1 MNGIFVVILSCLI
14 SLTQLTA
21 GKEKPSDLSLNEL
34 HKRTLVYFTSGWKYS
49 PGDNLDRASPEFN
62 DSGWIEVNTF
72 RNDSF
77 PANWKGTGWFRFHFT
92 IDSSLYNKSV
102 FLHIWSAGTQEVYI
116 DGKYITDN
124 SDWKHPKVITFN
136 QEQNHLLAVKYTNKN
151 VRYYSN
157 AGFSKGFR
165 IGFGNIEEIMQT
177 GLKELRGYSN
187 EQMFFTAITI
197 AFGLLHFILFLYNR
211 RFKENLIY
219 SIFLFILA
227 ASLFADYNANLAV
240 NITEELFSLRVHRI
254 LMALTQVLVLLSLY
268 SILKQKIG
276 IFFWIIVICSLVA
289 AAAAIIKPV
298 DNFIL
303 LQIGIILV
311 LIECFRIIVKASKQK
326 TEGVWIIAAGFS
338 ILFLF
343 SFYDWLLDLNLINRI
358 GNFDN
363 GYPFGTIGLFIC
375 MSVFLSK
382 SFAKSNLKIIYQEKL
397 NKEQEVENKYLEAEN
412 KRKSRELEDARK
424 LQLSILPKCFPNIS
438 HLEISAD
445 MRTAAEVGGDY
456 YDYHLSSDGTITL
469 AIGDATGHGIKAG
482 IMVALI
488 KSLFDAMAHTFFIPD
503 FFNHCTR
510 TIKKMNFGNLYM
522 GMTILKIQKYR
533 ITASAAGMPPFLIF
547 RQSSNSVE
555 DVVLKGMPL
564 GAFFDYQYQQKI
576 FKVYPGDIILLLT
589 DGFVELFNANR
600 EMLDIDA
607 AKNIFLEAVRKNP
620 PSIINE
626 LLNAADKWLNGYQ
639 QSDDITFLV
648 IKIKQESGDDP
659 KIS

>member
-1 MNGIFVVILSCLI
+1 MNGIFVVILTCLI
-14 SLTQLTA
+14 SLIQFTT
-21 GKEKPSDLSLNEL
+21 GKEKPFNLSLNEL

-49 PGDNLDRASPEFN
+49 PGDNRNWVSSEFN
-62 DSGWIEVNTF
+62 DSNWIEVNTMQ
-72 RNDSF
+72 NDSF
-77 PANWKGTGWFRFHFT
+77 PAKWQGTGWFRFHFT

-102 FLHIWSAGTQEVYI
+102 FLHIWSAGVQEVYI
-116 DGKYITDN
+116 DGKYITN
-124 SDWKHPKVITFN
+124 ISDWKHPKVVTFN
-136 QEQNHLLAVKYTNKN
+136 QGRNHLLAVKYTNKEIQ
-151 VRYYSN
+151 YYSD

-165 IGFGNIEEIMQT
+165 IGFGSIEEVMQT
-177 GLKELRGYSN
+177 SLKELRGYSN

-219 SIFLFILA
+219 SVFLFVLA
-227 ASLFADYNANLAV
+227 ASLFADYNASLAIS
-240 NITEELFSLRVHRI
+240 ITEQLFSLRVHRI
-254 LMALTQVLVLLSLY
+254 LMSLTQILVLVSLY
-268 SILKQKIG
+268 SILKQRIG
-276 IFFWIIVICSLVA
+276 IFFWMIIVYYSLA
-289 AAAAIIKPV
+289 AAAAVIKPV
-298 DNFIL
+298 NNFIF

-311 LIECFRIIVKASKQK
+311 LIECFRIIRKASKQK
-326 TEGVWIIAAGFS
+326 TEGVWIIAAGFT
-338 ILFLF
+338 ILFMF
-343 SFYDWLLDLNLINRI
+343 SFYDWLLDFSLINRI
-358 GNFDN
+358 GSFDN

-382 SFAKSNLKIIYQEKL
+382 SFAKSNLKIIQQEKL
-397 NKEQEVENKYLEAEN
+397 NKGQEIERKYLEAEN
-412 KRKSRELEDARK
+412 KRKSLELEDARK
-424 LQLSILPKCFPNIS
+424 LQLSILPKCFPDIS

-482 IMVALI
+482 IMVTLI

-533 ITASAAGMPPFLIF
+533 VTASAAGMPPFLIF
-547 RQSSNSVE
+547 RQSTNSVE
-555 DVVLKGMPL
+555 DIVLKGMPL
-564 GAFFDYQYQQKI
+564 GAFFNFQYQQKI

-600 EMLDIDA
+600 EMLDIDS
-607 AKNIFLEAVRKNP
+607 AKNIFLDAVRKNSP
-620 PSIINE
+620 NIIDD
-626 LLNAADKWLNGYQ
+626 LLKAADKWLNGYQ
-639 QSDDITFLV
+639 QTDDITFLV
-648 IKIKQESGDDP
+648 IKIKQESNSP
-659 KIS
+659 TKF